1 MSVVCGG
8 HGEPRPNLAVA
19 GVSSIMR
26 KGKVPSKSAKSDD
39 SRHGTQTIERAAA
52 LLREISTRGQF
63 GWQMSELAARCHLG
77 KSTAHRILACLV
89 RERLVQQRLRDRHYV
104 PGPMLFELG
113 LSLPRLSD
121 LQFAARPYLE
131 ALAKNTG
138 SAAFLLFRSGDDFV
152 CAVRVGPDDLRPLTI
167 FRGSRRPLITSVA
180 GAAILLE
187 MPPSESR
194 AIIRRNFAAL
204 RESGV
209 GVERIRASRA
219 LLKRTYTEQFAV
231 NEGYLIP
238 GFNAYGLALPHGAG
252 EPFASISIAGP
263 ASSLPI
269 KRLPEIRK
277 MLESVLNELK
287 EETVLAFPEEHSAA
301 ESSPTGSPR
310 AQTANKERQ
319 NNAGQQVAT
328 SDHGG

>member
-1 MSVVCGG
+1 MSVVCSG
-8 HGEPRPNLAVA
+8 HGEPRPNLALA
-19 GVSSIMR
+19 TVSSIMR
-26 KGKVPSKSAKSDD
+26 KGKVASTNTKSDD

-89 RERLVQQRLRDRHYV
+89 RERLVQQRPRDRHYV

-113 LSLPRLSD
+113 LSLPRLGD
-121 LQFAARPYLE
+121 LQFAAHPYLE
-131 ALAKNTG
+131 ALAKQTG

-167 FRGSRRPLITSVA
+167 FRGSRRPLITSVGGIA
-180 GAAILLE
+180 MLLE
-187 MPPSESR
+187 LPASESR

-209 GVERIRASRA
+209 GGERIRASRA
-219 LLKRTYTEQFAV
+219 LLKRTYIEQFAV

-238 GFNAYGLALPHGAG
+238 GFNAYGLALPHGDG
-252 EPFASISIAGP
+252 KPFASISIAGP

-277 MLESVLNELK
+277 LL
-287 EETVLAFPEEHSAA
+287 ETVLNDLKEKIVSAFPEEQGDAVN
-301 ESSPTGSPR
+301 PP
-310 AQTANKERQ
+310 
-319 NNAGQQVAT
+319 QVALL
-328 SDHGG
+328 DAEEQR